1 MALMTTFHGVCC
13 LTAVSGRFAT
23 HAEVAYP
30 PMLCRAMACAIR
42 EQLILLGASGPAQSL
57 LLSDLPVHKTA
68 QLSLSKQV
76 GNRPTLLSPE
86 ALAFSLP
93 ALSSRMPIVKAHD
106 LGVHDRDGFNCS
118 PPLDSGSI
126 RWRVDQGPVTTARH
140 RTEVLR
146 KWFLR
151 AKELRDLGPDPCVC
165 DTAAPLLQ
173 GKCMRLLRELITA
186 SEYGDNALPEDIG
199 KGFDLLGQIPAS
211 NVLPKKTS
219 FASPEDEQIAQ
230 EVYNLTIQ
238 EVEQGPIDD
247 FTASLANLTSFS
259 EETIA
264 PHGVDVI
271 LAGLVFR
278 ARKTKLAGLSESLV
292 AKTVDL
298 RKAYKQL
305 PLSESARDDAFLSV
319 WCPSEKTVH
328 IFQSLVLPFGSRP
341 SVQGFYRSSHC
352 LWHIGAK
359 LLDLHW
365 SLFYDDYVVVSCATE
380 APHLTMVLDSFFDL
394 TQWHTS
400 KDKETPFNAV
410 ARALGVE
417 ISLADSRAGLFRVCN
432 TQSRKAELAANIASM
447 ISDGGASAKAFES
460 LRGRLL
466 FAENQIFGGSLP
478 DQEVISSLNVEG
490 KDGFIYELEA
500 LAAVRGVLDLC
511 TQVVHTDL
519 VLFLDNDAALRAL
532 IKSSS
537 SSPVLQELLR
547 ALNEFEVE
555 HLVRANC

>member
-1 MALMTTFHGVCC
+1 M
-13 LTAVSGRFAT
+13 
-23 HAEVAYP
+23 
-30 PMLCRAMACAIR
+30 
-42 EQLILLGASGPAQSL
+42 
-57 LLSDLPVHKTA
+57 
-68 QLSLSKQV
+68 
-76 GNRPTLLSPE
+76 
-86 ALAFSLP
+86 
-93 ALSSRMPIVKAHD
+93 
-106 LGVHDRDGFNCS
+106 
-118 PPLDSGSI
+118 
-126 RWRVDQGPVTTARH
+126 
-140 RTEVLR
+140 
-146 KWFLR
+146 
-151 AKELRDLGPDPCVC
+151 
-165 DTAAPLLQ
+165 
-173 GKCMRLLRELITA
+173 A

-219 FASPEDEQIAQ
+219 FASLTVEDVRAVAKEHQASTLAATAEACRSPEDEQIAQ

-238 EVEQGPIDD
+238 EVEQGWVRGPIPVEDLPHQSVLTRRFGVVQSSFDSEKGSVRKVRPIDD

-278 ARKTKLAGLSESLV
+278 TRKAKLAGLSESLV

-319 WCPSEKTVH
+319 WCLSEKTVH

-359 LLDLHW
+359 LLDLRW
-365 SLFYDDYVVVSCATE
+365 SPFYDDYVVVSCATE
-380 APHLTMVLDSFFDL
+380 APHLTMVLDSFFEL
-394 TQWHTS
+394 MQWHTS

-447 ISDGGASAKAFES
+447 ISDGGASAKACC
-460 LRGRLL
+460 
-466 FAENQIFGGSLP
+466 LP
-478 DQEVISSLNVEG
+478 RNRSSVDSRADTCVHFLQP
-490 KDGFIYELEA
+490 
-500 LAAVRGVLDLC
+500 AVTKVM
-511 TQVVHTDL
+511 
-519 VLFLDNDAALRAL
+519 
-532 IKSSS
+532 
-537 SSPVLQELLR
+537 
-547 ALNEFEVE
+547 
-555 HLVRANC
+555 

>member
-1 MALMTTFHGVCC
+1 M
-13 LTAVSGRFAT
+13 
-23 HAEVAYP
+23 
-30 PMLCRAMACAIR
+30 
-42 EQLILLGASGPAQSL
+42 QS
-57 LLSDLPVHKTA
+57 S
-68 QLSLSKQV
+68 
-76 GNRPTLLSPE
+76 
-86 ALAFSLP
+86 F
-93 ALSSRMPIVKAHD
+93 
-106 LGVHDRDGFNCS
+106 
-118 PPLDSGSI
+118 DSEKGS
-126 RWRVDQGPVTTARH
+126 V
-140 RTEVLR
+140 R
-146 KWFLR
+146 KVR
-151 AKELRDLGPDPCVC
+151 
-165 DTAAPLLQ
+165 
-173 GKCMRLLRELITA
+173 
-186 SEYGDNALPEDIG
+186 
-199 KGFDLLGQIPAS
+199 
-211 NVLPKKTS
+211 
-219 FASPEDEQIAQ
+219 
-230 EVYNLTIQ
+230 
-238 EVEQGPIDD
+238 PIDD

-466 FAENQIFGGSLP
+466 FAENQIFGRLACQHMRTLSAACRNQGY
-478 DQEVISSLNVEG
+478 VTIS
-490 KDGFIYELEA
+490 D
-500 LAAVRGVLDLC
+500 DLR
-511 TQVVHTDL
+511 
-519 VLFLDNDAALRAL
+519 AALNYLRDRIVLGDARVVSASHRNCVHLYTDASFENGRGGLGAL
-532 IKSSS
+532 LCNSSG
-537 SSPVLQELLR
+537 LLLR
-547 ALNEFEVE
+547 WFTSGSGSNLFPQCGRQGRV
-555 HLVRANC
+555 HL